1 MTTFL
6 AAIVLF
12 GVLITIHE
20 LGHFLAAKGTGMLVT
35 EFSVGFGPKLL
46 QKKYG
51 ETIYTLRVIPM
62 GGYNRIAGMEPGDL
76 SVERGFNNKPLWAR
90 MAVILAGPFMN
101 FILPVFIFFGVFA
114 FHGIDTPLDQPVI
127 GTVMSGYPAESA
139 GIKTGDRI
147 LSINNTRTAKWA
159 DITALIEQNAP
170 VPSYLVVE
178 RNGEEKHILVK
189 PEYQDHSKRYL
200 IGVTPIIEH
209 KVLGVGDSITMAF
222 SSVKKVAMAMV
233 ESLKLILSS
242 SDTAAELS
250 GPLGVAHMAGSV
262 AAQGAVPYL
271 SFMAFLSINLA
282 ILNLLPVPA
291 LDGVQFL
298 VLIVEGLLGHA
309 LPVKAKEVIQ
319 ALGVICIILITVA
332 ATFHDLMR

>member
-46 QKKYG
+46 QKKLG
-51 ETIYTLRVIPM
+51 ETIYTLRLIPM
-62 GGYNRIAGMEPGDL
+62 GGYNRIAGMDPGDF

-90 MAVILAGPFMN
+90 MFVILAGPLMN
-101 FILPVFIFFGVFA
+101 ILLPLVIFFGVFA
-114 FHGIDTPLDQPVI
+114 FHGIDVPLDKPII
-127 GTVMSGYPAESA
+127 GTVMHDYHAESA
-139 GIKTGDRI
+139 GILPGDRI
-147 LSINNTRTAKWA
+147 LSINNTATVSWG
-159 DITALIEQNAP
+159 DISRLVEENAP
-170 VPSYLVVE
+170 VPSYVILQ
-178 RNGEEKHILVK
+178 RNGEKKRLIVK
-189 PEYQDHSKRYL
+189 PEYQSHSKRYL

-209 KVLGVGDSITMAF
+209 KALGVGESFIKAF
-222 SSVKKVAMAMV
+222 SSVKRVAVAMV
-233 ESLKLILSS
+233 QSLKLILTKEVS
-242 SDTAAELS
+242 AELS

-271 SFMAFLSINLA
+271 NFMAFLSINLA
-282 ILNLLPVPA
+282 ILNLLPIPA
-291 LDGVQFL
+291 LDGGQFL
-298 VLIVEGLLGHA
+298 VLIIEGILGHA

>member
-35 EFSVGFGPKLL
+35 EFAVGFGPKLL
-46 QKKYG
+46 QRKFG
-51 ETIYTLRVIPM
+51 ETVYTLRLMPL

-76 SVERGFNNKPLWAR
+76 SEERGFNNKPMWAR
-90 MAVILAGPFMN
+90 MLVILAGPLMN
-101 FILPVFIFFGVFA
+101 LLLPVILFFGIFA
-114 FHGIDTPLDQPVI
+114 FHGIDSPLDKPII
-127 GTVMSGYPAESA
+127 GSVMPNYPAEEA
-139 GIKTGDRI
+139 GILPGDRI
-147 LSINNTRTAKWA
+147 LKINNTATFRWG
-159 DITALIEQNAP
+159 DISRLVEENSP
-170 VPSYLVVE
+170 VPSYLIID

-189 PEYQDHSKRYL
+189 PEYQQHSKRYL
-200 IGVTPIIEH
+200 IGVTPVIEH
-209 KVLGVGDSITMAF
+209 KSLGAGESLVKAF
-222 SSVKKVAMAMV
+222 SSVKQVAVAMV
-233 ESLKLILSS
+233 QSLKLILTEKAS
-242 SDTAAELS
+242 AELS
-250 GPLGVAHMAGSV
+250 GPLGVAHMAGSI

-271 SFMAFLSINLA
+271 NFMAFLSINLA
-282 ILNLLPVPA
+282 ILNLLPIPA
-291 LDGVQFL
+291 LDGGQFL
-298 VLIVEGLLGHA
+298 VLLIEGVLGHA